1 MTRDAA
7 ALLKTMVELPPLPAV
22 SLRLMELASD
32 ERTNAQQLANVLSAD
47 PALTARILRFGNSA
61 AYGYQRRVA
70 SVREAIMV
78 VGFELV
84 SQVAFATSMI
94 DNFRRFRPGDEHF
107 DTDTFWLHSVSVAIG
122 GEAVARK
129 CMFARPSDA
138 FTAGILHDVGRLVLR
153 QTFPREFDLAA
164 VMSAGTHAAFR
175 ESELATMG
183 YAHDDVGRALGE
195 HWNFP
200 EQIAEAIGNHHRSDL
215 RLRTDGLS
223 GIVACCARLAAFKAE
238 VKVDDEA
245 SVPPDL
251 AETEELCGGWS
262 TVEAQA
268 STLVEAISGGTN
280 RGGDR

>member
-122 GEAVARK
+122 EKRSPASACSRARA
-129 CMFARPSDA
+129 MLLRPAFSTMSGDWFSARPS
-138 FTAGILHDVGRLVLR
+138 
-153 QTFPREFDLAA
+153 
-164 VMSAGTHAAFR
+164 
-175 ESELATMG
+175 
-183 YAHDDVGRALGE
+183 RA
-195 HWNFP
+195 
-200 EQIAEAIGNHHRSDL
+200 S
-215 RLRTDGLS
+215 
-223 GIVACCARLAAFKAE
+223 
-238 VKVDDEA
+238 
-245 SVPPDL
+245 
-251 AETEELCGGWS
+251 S
-262 TVEAQA
+262 TWQ
-268 STLVEAISGGTN
+268 
-280 RGGDR
+280 R